1 MNKVI
6 SRESKVLNL
15 DEFCFPPF
23 RPFAEDKQLYN
34 RGIRVT
40 DSQSSKD
47 ESFFNLDLVCINP
60 ICQLPPPS
68 FIVEREERERER
80 EVLFP
85 KKNSS
90 IMIWKE

>member
-40 DSQSSKD
+40 DFQSSKD
-47 ESFFNLDLVCINP
+47 ESFFNLDLVCVNP
-60 ICQLPPPS
+60 ICQLPH
-68 FIVEREERERER
+68 RERERER
-80 EVLFP
+80 EREKCNFQ

>member
-47 ESFFNLDLVCINP
+47 ESFFNLDLVCVNP

-68 FIVEREERERER
+68 FIVYREIEKCN
-80 EVLFP
+80 FQ